1 MNFKRTIIINRPIKQ
16 VWDVLGNQFGQAH
29 AWASSVNHAE
39 TYGAPTLEGAS
50 CSNRSCNTTA
60 GNVKEVIRTFDPEGR
75 VLAYEVLE
83 GFPFFVAKGH
93 NTWRLSAKGKNTR
106 VDMDIEILTKGVFGA
121 IMSPMMKLQMN
132 KLADEAVDDLKY
144 YVEHDGTP
152 HPRKVKAAQKFAKK
166 AA

>member
-1 MNFKRTIIINRPIKQ
+1 MNFKRTVIIHRPIEQ

-29 AWASSVNHAE
+29 QWASSVNHAE
-39 TYGAPTLEGAS
+39 TYGEPTLEGAS

-60 GNVKEVIRTFDPEGR
+60 GNVKEVIRTFDPKR
-75 VLAYEVLE
+75 HVLAYEVLE
-83 GFPFFVAKGH
+83 GFPFFVAKGQ
-93 NTWRLSAKGKNTR
+93 NTWQLTPKGKSTQVN
-106 VDMDIEILTKGVFGA
+106 MDIEILTKGVFGA
-121 IMSPMMKLQMN
+121 VMSPMMKLQMN

-144 YVEHDGTP
+144 YLEHDGTP